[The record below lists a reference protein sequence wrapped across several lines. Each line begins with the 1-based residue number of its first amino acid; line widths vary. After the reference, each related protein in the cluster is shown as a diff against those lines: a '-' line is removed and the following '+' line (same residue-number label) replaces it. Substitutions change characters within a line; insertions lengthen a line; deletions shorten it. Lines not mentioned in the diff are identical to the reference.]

1 MKQNNAHNIAMECSM
16 HSNRKA
22 SALSLIGLA
31 AVLAAGTALAAE
43 PAAPAAA
50 RAPVEIVPYHVAGN
64 IWLMA
69 GEPSN
74 VIVQMGEEGVLVV
87 DTGIAPLADQ
97 LLAAIK
103 KLAGDKPIRY
113 VINTHMHGDHT
124 GGNKVIRE
132 AGDTILDGNVAR
144 DRQNIASGA
153 TVIAHENVM
162 IHMTEPDEKG
172 PGGFKFSRDN
182 WPTETHLEP
191 VYSLH
196 FNDEAVQ
203 MFHPKNA
210 HTDGDYWV
218 TFRRSDVV
226 ATGDLYFTN
235 TYPVIDVANG
245 GNING
250 VLAAVNDIID
260 YAVPDHQQEGGTLII
275 PGHGRIGDQSDLVE
289 YRDMLTIIRDR
300 VQDLIKK
307 GKTLEQVKA
316 AKPSSDYDGRFGAG
330 TGMTSTDRFLE
341 AVYNSLKPAPRAKA
355 KK

>member
-1 MKQNNAHNIAMECSM
+1 MKLNNANNTGMECSM

-22 SALSLIGLA
+22 PALGLFSLA
-31 AVLAAGTALAAE
+31 AAFACGAALAAE
-43 PAAPAAA
+43 PAAPAAPPA
-50 RAPVEIVPYHVAGN
+50 TEIVPYHVAGN
-64 IWLMA
+64 VWLMT

-74 VIVQMGEEGVLVV
+74 VVVQVGEEGVLVV
-87 DTGIAPLADQ
+87 DTGIKPLAGQ

-103 KLAGDKPIRY
+103 KLAGTKPIRY
-113 VINTHMHGDHT
+113 VINTHLHGDHT
-124 GGNKVIRE
+124 GGNQVIRE

-144 DRQNIASGA
+144 DRGNIASGA

-162 IHMTEPDEKG
+162 IHMTEPDAKG
-172 PGGFKFSRDN
+172 PGGFKFDREQ
-182 WPTETHLEP
+182 WPSETHLESI
-191 VYSLH
+191 YSIY
-196 FNDEAVQ
+196 FNGEAVQ

-235 TYPVIDVANG
+235 TYPVIDTANG

-260 YAVPDHQQEGGTLII
+260 FAVPEHQQEGGTLVI

-300 VQDLIKK
+300 VAVLVKA

-330 TGMTSTDRFLE
+330 TGMTSTDRFIE
-341 AVYNSLKPAPRAKA
+341 AVYNSLKPAPKG

>member
-1 MKQNNAHNIAMECSM
+1 M

-22 SALSLIGLA
+22 SALSLLGLA
-31 AVLAAGTALAAE
+31 AALAGGASFAAE
-43 PAAPAAA
+43 PAAPPAAAPAAAA
-50 RAPVEIVPYHVAGN
+50 RPAVEIVPYHVAGN
-64 IWLMA
+64 VWLMT

-74 VIVQMGEEGVLVV
+74 VVVQVGDEGVLVV
-87 DTGIAPLADQ
+87 DTGIRPLAEQ
-97 LLAAIK
+97 LLAAIR

-113 VINTHMHGDHT
+113 VINTHLHADHT
-124 GGNKVIRE
+124 GGNEVIRK

-144 DRQNIASGA
+144 DRGNIPSGA
-153 TVIAHENVM
+153 TVLAHESVM
-162 IHMTEPDEKG
+162 IHMTEPDAKG
-172 PGGFKFSRDN
+172 PGGFKADREL
-182 WPTETHLEP
+182 WPSETHLEP
-191 VYSLH
+191 IYSLH
-196 FNDEAVQ
+196 FNGEAVQ
-203 MFHPKNA
+203 MVHPKNA

-218 TFRRSDVV
+218 SFRRSDVV

-235 TYPVIDVANG
+235 MYPVIDTANG
-245 GNING
+245 GNVNG

-300 VQDLIKK
+300 VAVLIKA

-316 AKPSSDYDGRFGAG
+316 AKPSSDYDGRFGAT
-330 TGMTSTDRFLE
+330 TGFWTTDKFIE
-341 AVYNSLKPAPRAKA
+341 AIYTSLKPAPKG